1 MKKMTSPIA
10 CAPRS
15 CGSCETVTHRIVV
28 AALTIAIVIVVLV
41 LIERFV

>member
-1 MKKMTSPIA
+1 MRARLAVADRVKLGA
-10 CAPRS
+10 
-15 CGSCETVTHRIVV
+15 TVTHRIVV